1 MLQFS
6 THFPNDKDKQDYQE
20 FLEENRNQI
29 ETILKEQSNYE
40 DSLGWFTVD
49 KWAGTKIVKELEE
62 LAAEIRKDADVFVVI
77 GVGGSNN
84 AARSVIKA
92 LQTDGPEIIYSGN
105 TLSAFQLKQILNRL
119 EGKSVYLNCIAKN
132 FETLEPGS
140 SFRVLRQ
147 YLIERY
153 GEREAARRII
163 GTGTVGSH
171 FESFCQHY
179 SYRFLEFPLDVGGR
193 YTAVTTVGL
202 FPMAVAGIAI
212 ASLVDGAS
220 NMQEMLHQDM
230 SISNPAYAYA
240 AYRNVCY
247 RRGYRVELLA
257 SFEPQL
263 GRLHKWWLQL
273 FGESEGKEN
282 RGLLPTCAEY
292 SEDLHA
298 IGQFIQEGSP
308 IVIETFI
315 DVQQANAS
323 LIVLPDSKDDGF
335 DYLDGQDFWQ
345 INKIAFEATYQAH
358 SKRLP
363 CSVVKIDSLDA
374 YHFGQLFYF
383 FEFACYLSCQI
394 MGVNPFN
401 QPGVEDYKQLM
412 FDELKRKKDLIL
424 R

>member
-1 MLQFS
+1 MIQFS

-20 FLEENRNQI
+20 FLEENRNQL
-29 ETILKEQSNYE
+29 ETILKEQSDYE

-62 LAAEIRKDADVFVVI
+62 LAAEIRKDADIFVVI

-105 TLSAFQLKQILNRL
+105 TLSAFQLKQVLNRL

-140 SFRVLRQ
+140 SFRVLRK

-171 FESFCQHY
+171 FESFCQQY

-230 SISNPAYAYA
+230 TISNPAYAYA
-240 AYRNVCY
+240 VYRNVCY

-263 GRLHKWWLQL
+263 GWLHKWWLQL
-273 FGESEGKEN
+273 FGESEGKDS

-412 FDELKRKKDLIL
+412 FDELKRK
-424 R
+424 

>member
-1 MLQFS
+1 MIEFKCS
-6 THFPNDKDKQDYQE
+6 FPNSEDRQVYQE
-20 FLEENRNQI
+20 FLKANGQQLELVLNHQI
-29 ETILKEQSNYE
+29 KYE
-40 DSLGWFTVD
+40 DSLGWFRVE
-49 KWAGTKIVKELEE
+49 KWANTQMLTGLKELAKEV
-62 LAAEIRKDADVFVVI
+62 RKDADVFVVI

-92 LQTDGPEIIYSGN
+92 LQIDGPEIIYSGN
-105 TLSAFQLKQILNRL
+105 TLSAYQLKQVLNRL

-147 YLIERY
+147 YLIEQY
-153 GEREAARRII
+153 GESEAARRII

-171 FESFCQHY
+171 FEAFCQKY
-179 SYRFLEFPLDVGGR
+179 SYRFLEFPVDVGGR
-193 YTAVTTVGL
+193 FTALTSVGL
-202 FPMAVAGIAI
+202 FPMAVAGISI
-212 ASLVDGAS
+212 EDMVNGAKAV
-220 NMQEMLHQDM
+220 QEQLHQDR
-230 SISNPAYAYA
+230 SIHNPAYAYA
-240 AYRNVCY
+240 TFRNVCY
-247 RRGYRVELLA
+247 RSGYKVELLA

-263 GRLHKWWLQL
+263 RWFHKWWLQL
-273 FGESEGKEN
+273 FGESEGKDN
-282 RGLLPTCAEY
+282 RGLFPTCAEY

-323 LIVLPDSKDDGF
+323 LTVLPDFKDDRF
-335 DYLDGQDFWQ
+335 DYLEGQDFWQ
-345 INKIAFEATYQAH
+345 INKIAFMATYQAH

-363 CSVVKIDSLDA
+363 CSIVKIDSLDA

-412 FDELKRKKDLIL
+412 FAELKRK
-424 R
+424 

>member
-1 MLQFS
+1 MIEFTCS
-6 THFPNDKDKQDYQE
+6 FPKSEDRQGYQE
-20 FLEENRNQI
+20 FLKANIQQLELVLNHQI
-29 ETILKEQSNYE
+29 QYE
-40 DSLGWFTVD
+40 DSLGWFRVE
-49 KWAGTKIVKELEE
+49 KWANDQVLTGLKELASEV
-62 LAAEIRKDADVFVVI
+62 RKNADVFVVI

-92 LQTDGPEIIYSGN
+92 LQANGPEIIYSGN
-105 TLSAFQLKQILNRL
+105 TLSAYQLKQVLKRL

-147 YLIERY
+147 YVIEQY
-153 GEREAARRII
+153 GESEAARRII

-171 FESFCQHY
+171 FEAFCQQY
-179 SYRFLEFPLDVGGR
+179 SYRFLEFPVDVGGR
-193 YTAVTTVGL
+193 FTALTSVGL

-212 ASLVDGAS
+212 EDMVNGAKAV
-220 NMQEMLHQDM
+220 QEQLHQDR
-230 SISNPAYAYA
+230 SIHNPAYAYA
-240 AYRNVCY
+240 AFRNLCY
-247 RRGYRVELLA
+247 RRGYKVELLA

-263 GRLHKWWLQL
+263 RWFHKWWLQL
-273 FGESEGKEN
+273 FGESEGKDS
-282 RGLLPTCAEY
+282 RGLFPSCAEY

-323 LIVLPDSKDDGF
+323 LTVLPDFKDDRF
-335 DYLDGQDFWQ
+335 DYLDGQDFWK

-363 CSVVKIDSLDA
+363 CSIVEIDNLDA

-401 QPGVEDYKQLM
+401 QPGVEEYKQLM
-412 FDELKRKKDLIL
+412 FTELKRK
-424 R
+424 